1 MTRRL
6 SYVLVTAFLTTSF
19 LAVSASQAESDSDDY
34 VRLARLSYL
43 VGHVSF
49 QHASDADWSA
59 ASINLPLE
67 PGDRIY
73 TGPDGRAEIEL
84 DDGSVYRLAEN
95 TDIEVLTLDEKRIQ
109 LRILIGLSTL
119 NVSSGLDFEINTPAA
134 AFNARRKGVYRFSVA
149 ENGDTEAI
157 VRKGELEAASNEFSR
172 TIDSGEML
180 RVSPGRGSEAL
191 LSKYNK
197 RDEWDEWQDR
207 RNVDRNA
214 YKSRQ
219 YLPDSVYMGVS
230 ELDRYG
236 QWVDV
241 DYYGSAWVP
250 NWVDSYW
257 SPYSLGRWCYRPLS
271 GWTWISYEPWGWLP
285 YHYGRWY
292 RHSHH
297 GWCWLPGPGFSF
309 NFWSPGLVSFYSGP
323 GWVSWCP
330 LGPGDY
336 YGINHYRYNRGIY
349 SYQLSQLRNLHT
361 RRPGDPFNRNVHGA
375 FHTTGIDHFRN
386 GSFQDRDRRTP
397 FPNVDQPWRQGSWAG
412 DRPAVQPTATSYRPA
427 APDRPAVRPNENASL
442 PAVVRNMPRTLNG
455 DRNRLTAISN
465 PQMRSSGAAPRQ
477 GANTGITDDGR
488 RPTQPNIQVV
498 DVPGVGRTIR
508 NTGPV
513 TRPAP
518 ADREAR
524 TLTDTVVR
532 PQTSPPGARRAYSTV
547 PDAGTRTITDPVT
560 RPQATDRSTQGRSYT
575 WRSERPVQ
583 ERPRTYSAP
592 VAPAAPVEIRPQNS
606 PVIPRSNSGGGWNNP
621 GAGARAPES
630 RRTTIY
636 SAPRQSSSFMGAGR
650 SGGVRSMPAPSAG
663 RSGGNSGSPAGGRSG
678 GVSNSGRNRQ

>member
-6 SYVLVTAFLTTSF
+6 QCILIAAF
-19 LAVSASQAESDSDDY
+19 LAVSAAQAGSDNDEY

-84 DDGSVYRLAEN
+84 DDGSVYRMAEN
-95 TDIEVLTLDEKRIQ
+95 TDIEVLSLDEKRIQ

-134 AFNARRKGVYRFSVA
+134 AFNARRKGVYRFNVA

-157 VRKGELEAASNEFSR
+157 VRKGELEAASNEFTR

-180 RVSPGRGSEAL
+180 RVSPGRGGEAL
-191 LSKYNK
+191 LSRYDK

-207 RNVDRNA
+207 RNVDRKA
-214 YKSRQ
+214 YASRQ
-219 YLPDSVYMGVS
+219 YLPNSVYIGVS

-236 QWVDV
+236 RWIEV
-241 DYYGSAWVP
+241 DYYGSAWIP
-250 NWVDSYW
+250 YGMDSYW

-271 GWTWISYEPWGWLP
+271 SWTWISYEPWGWLP
-285 YHYGRWY
+285 YHYGRWH
-292 RHSHH
+292 RHARH

-309 NFWSPGLVSFYSGP
+309 NFWSPGLVSFYNGP

-336 YGINHYRYNRGIY
+336 YNLDRYRYNRGIY
-349 SYQLSQLRNLHT
+349 SYQLSQLHNLHT
-361 RRPGDPFNRNVHGA
+361 RRPGDPFNRDVHGA
-375 FHTTGIDHFRN
+375 FHTAGIDHFRN
-386 GSFQDRDRRTP
+386 GGFEDRNRRAP

-427 APDRPAVRPNENASL
+427 AADRPAFRPNGTASL
-442 PAVVRNMPRTLNG
+442 PAVVRNMPRNITG
-455 DRNRLTAISN
+455 DRNRLTSISN
-465 PQMRSSGAAPRQ
+465 PQIRSNGAAPRQ
-477 GANTGITDDGR
+477 VIDTGVTGDEGR
-488 RPTQPNIQVV
+488 RTQSNIQVM

-513 TRPAP
+513 TRPVP
-518 ADREAR
+518 ADKEAR
-524 TLTDTVVR
+524 TVTGPATR
-532 PQTSPPGARRAYSTV
+532 PQTSAPAARRAYSTV
-547 PDAGTRTITDPVT
+547 PDASTRTVTDRIA
-560 RPQATDRSTQGRSYT
+560 RPQGTESANQRGSNT
-575 WRSERPVQ
+575 WRSERRVQ
-583 ERPRTYSAP
+583 EQPRTYSAP
-592 VAPAAPVEIRPQNS
+592 AARAAPAEVRPQNNL
-606 PVIPRSNSGGGWNNP
+606 VVPRSNGGGGLNNP

-636 SAPRQSSSFMGAGR
+636 SAPQRSSSSSGAGR
-650 SGGVRSMPAPSAG
+650 SSGARSMPAPSAG
-663 RSGGNSGSPAGGRSG
+663 RSGGNSGPAAGGRSG
-678 GVSNSGRNRQ
+678 GVSRSGRNR